1 MLIQDNRIIGNKLF
15 SIKKHMGMTQAQV
28 AEAAGL
34 SERAYADIER
44 GTVNMRMQTILAICN
59 ALHITSDNI
68 LTDDKNKL
76 DIEEETIIQRLQSS
90 SPKTKDTAL
99 KLLAIYLES
108 LDDWTTSPQLPFHQ
122 KSPRAQRSRA
132 LIFLFSQKLFQLYFE
147 IIEEFI
153 FVTFLHDFT
162 FAEDNSCAA
171 TAGDAEVRFTGFTRA
186 VDHTAHDRNF

>member
-15 SIKKHMGMTQAQV
+15 YIRKHMGMTQAQV

-76 DIEEETIIQRLQSS
+76 DIKEETIIQRLQAS
-90 SPKTKDTAL
+90 SPKAKDTAL

-122 KSPRAQRSRA
+122 KSPRAQ
-132 LIFLFSQKLFQLYFE
+132 
-147 IIEEFI
+147 
-153 FVTFLHDFT
+153 
-162 FAEDNSCAA
+162 
-171 TAGDAEVRFTGFTRA
+171 
-186 VDHTAHDRNF
+186 